1 MGFDYDPAFSPQV
14 IRALKE
20 SGLGECAT
28 PSGLD
33 TLVGENGSKLSG
45 GQRQRLGI
53 ARSLFTNP
61 SLLVLDE
68 ATSALDAETE
78 KLVSDWIKTLKGK
91 VTVITVAHRLSTV
104 RTADLVVYVGN
115 GAIESVGTFDEIRN
129 SVSNFDTQ
137 AKLMG
142 L

>member
-1 MGFDYDPAFSPQV
+1 
-14 IRALKE
+14 
-20 SGLGECAT
+20 
-28 PSGLD
+28 
-33 TLVGENGSKLSG
+33 
-45 GQRQRLGI
+45 
-53 ARSLFTNP
+53 
-61 SLLVLDE
+61 VLDE

-104 RTADLVVYVGN
+104 RTADVVVYVQN
-115 GAIESVGTFDEIRN
+115 GRIVSTGTFDEIRKT
-129 SVSNFDTQ
+129 VANFDVQ

>member
-1 MGFDYDPAFSPQV
+1 
-14 IRALKE
+14 
-20 SGLGECAT
+20 
-28 PSGLD
+28 
-33 TLVGENGSKLSG
+33 
-45 GQRQRLGI
+45 
-53 ARSLFTNP
+53 LFTNP

-104 RTADLVVYVGN
+104 RAADLVVYVQDGKIVDAGSFN
-115 GAIESVGTFDEIRN
+115 EIRK
-129 SVSNFDTQ
+129 SVPNFDTQ
-137 AKLMG
+137 ARLMG

>member
-1 MGFDYDPAFSPQV
+1 MGYEFLPTYSQEV
-14 IRALKE
+14 MRALHE
-20 SGLGECAT
+20 SGLADLAT
-28 PSGLD
+28 PTGIQS
-33 TLVGENGSKLSG
+33 LVGENGSKLSG

-104 RTADLVVYVGN
+104 RTADLVVYVENARVVASG
-115 GAIESVGTFDEIRN
+115 SFDEVRN
-129 SVSNFDTQ
+129 IVPNFDTQ

>member
-14 IRALKE
+14 IRALNE
-20 SGLGECAT
+20 SGLGEFAT
-28 PSGLD
+28 PSGIE

-68 ATSALDAETE
+68 ATSAVDAETE
-78 KLVSDWIKTLKGK
+78 KLVSDWINTLKGK

-104 RTADLVVYVGN
+104 RTADLVVYVQN
-115 GAIESVGTFDEIRN
+115 GKIVAIGTFDQIRS